1 MAGRKPG
8 DGLWQGAGAVAV
20 GGAVAV
26 VVALGLGN
34 GSSATRLP
42 AGKSAPYSLYTH
54 CGVSEAR
61 VGSRYFVAVH
71 PLSDGAGNPP
81 AGWGNP
87 YQAGTMT
94 LVSATEA
101 EFTDTVGH
109 RVIFRA
115 RPGAKTFL
123 RVCS

>member
-1 MAGRKPG
+1 MACKCWRLGR
-8 DGLWQGAGAVAV
+8 GAVKMSQDP
-20 GGAVAV
+20 GR
-26 VVALGLGN
+26 
-34 GSSATRLP
+34 SRLP
-42 AGKSAPYSLYTH
+42 AGKTTPYNLYTH

-87 YQAGTMT
+87 YQAGTMI

>member
-1 MAGRKPG
+1 MTGRRPG
-8 DGLWQGAGAVAV
+8 DGLRQGAGAVVV

-26 VVALGLGN
+26 VAALMLGN
-34 GSSATRLP
+34 GSTAARPVGRSV
-42 AGKSAPYSLYTH
+42 PYNLYTH

-61 VGSRYFVAVH
+61 VGSQYYLAIH

-87 YQAGTMT
+87 YQTGTMT

-101 EFTDTVGH
+101 VFTDTAGH
-109 RVIFRA
+109 RVAFRT

>member
-1 MAGRKPG
+1 MTGRPAGN
-8 DGLWQGAGAVAV
+8 GLWQGAAAAAV

-26 VVALGLGN
+26 VAVLALGN
-34 GSSATRLP
+34 SSSVSGTP
-42 AGKSAPYSLYTH
+42 AGKSAPYNLYTH
-54 CGVSEAR
+54 CGISEAR
-61 VGSRYFVAVH
+61 VGSQYYLAVH

-94 LVSATEA
+94 EVSATEA
-101 EFTDTVGH
+101 VFTDSAGH
-109 RVIFRA
+109 RVVFKVRQ
-115 RPGAKTFL
+115 GAKAFA

>member
-1 MAGRKPG
+1 MI
-8 DGLWQGAGAVAV
+8 
-20 GGAVAV
+20 
-26 VVALGLGN
+26 
-34 GSSATRLP
+34 
-42 AGKSAPYSLYTH
+42 
-54 CGVSEAR
+54 
-61 VGSRYFVAVH
+61 
-71 PLSDGAGNPP
+71 
-81 AGWGNP
+81 
-87 YQAGTMT
+87 